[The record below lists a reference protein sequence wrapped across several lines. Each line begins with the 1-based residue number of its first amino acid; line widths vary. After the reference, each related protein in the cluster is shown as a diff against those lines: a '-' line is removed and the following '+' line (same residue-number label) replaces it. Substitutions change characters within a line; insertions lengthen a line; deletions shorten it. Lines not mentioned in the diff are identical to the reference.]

1 MLVHRVARPLRGSVS
16 CGSGWSVPC
25 VSIQLTLSQKWKE
38 GRKDRFG
45 WEEGRKEKA
54 GIRSTNKKQRIRMV
68 HVASSGFSTGFSG
81 DTMGEKFRTYFAI
94 ETAWWVG
101 VYAICY
107 RFQPTIAIM
116 RTGAGRAAV
125 HRAGEWLQR
134 MWPSRYESI
143 AKASERGF
151 ASPNGR
157 TFGEWVLINKVLAPF
172 SFPLKLAAANRIVNQ
187 KRAAV
192 AAWTL
197 SGGSLALTEGSGSG
211 SSSSDLVQGTG
222 NPLQVAGP

>member
-1 MLVHRVARPLRGSVS
+1 VTKFESDEKVR
-16 CGSGWSVPC
+16 
-25 VSIQLTLSQKWKE
+25 
-38 GRKDRFG
+38 
-45 WEEGRKEKA
+45 EEKGA
-54 GIRSTNKKQRIRMV
+54 PPAAPAM
-68 HVASSGFSTGFSG
+68 VASFSAGFSG
-81 DTMGEKFRTYFAI
+81 DTMGEKLRTYFAI

-157 TFGEWVLINKVLAPF
+157 TFGEWLLINKILAPF

-197 SGGSLALTEGSGSG
+197 SGGSLALSEGSDSG
-211 SSSSDLVQGTG
+211 SSSSDLVKGTG
-222 NPLQVAGP
+222 VAGP

>member
-1 MLVHRVARPLRGSVS
+1 M
-16 CGSGWSVPC
+16 
-25 VSIQLTLSQKWKE
+25 
-38 GRKDRFG
+38 
-45 WEEGRKEKA
+45 
-54 GIRSTNKKQRIRMV
+54 
-68 HVASSGFSTGFSG
+68 VASFSAGFSG
-81 DTMGEKFRTYFAI
+81 DTMGEKLRTYFAI

-125 HRAGEWLQR
+125 HRAGEWLQH

-157 TFGEWVLINKVLAPF
+157 TFGEWLLINKILAPF
-172 SFPLKLAAANRIVNQ
+172 SFPIKLAAANRIVNQ

-197 SGGSLALTEGSGSG
+197 SGGSLALSEGSDSG
-211 SSSSDLVQGTG
+211 SSSSDLVKGTG
-222 NPLQVAGP
+222 VAGASARAAS

>member
-1 MLVHRVARPLRGSVS
+1 MG
-16 CGSGWSVPC
+16 G
-25 VSIQLTLSQKWKE
+25 WKE
-38 GRKDRFG
+38 R
-45 WEEGRKEKA
+45 EGRNPI
-54 GIRSTNKKQRIRMV
+54 GGKKNQRIRMV

-107 RFQPTIAIM
+107 RFQPTIALM
-116 RTGAGRAAV
+116 RTGTGRAAV

>member
-38 GRKDRFG
+38 GRKIDLG
-45 WEEGRKEKA
+45 QGRKEREGRNPI
-54 GIRSTNKKQRIRMV
+54 GIRME
-68 HVASSGFSTGFSG
+68 HVASSGFSTGYSG

-107 RFQPTIAIM
+107 RFQPTIALM
-116 RTGAGRAAV
+116 RTGTGRAAV

>member
-1 MLVHRVARPLRGSVS
+1 MVLDPPTSRRDIPPRV
-16 CGSGWSVPC
+16 
-25 VSIQLTLSQKWKE
+25 QLYTWRVVTIFESDEKVRE
-38 GRKDRFG
+38 
-45 WEEGRKEKA
+45 EKA
-54 GIRSTNKKQRIRMV
+54 MPPAAPAM
-68 HVASSGFSTGFSG
+68 VASFSAGFSG
-81 DTMGEKFRTYFAI
+81 DTMGEKLRTYFAI

-157 TFGEWVLINKVLAPF
+157 TFGEWLLINKILAPF

-197 SGGSLALTEGSGSG
+197 SGGSLALSEGSDSG
-211 SSSSDLVQGTG
+211 SSSSDLVKGTG
-222 NPLQVAGP
+222 VAGP